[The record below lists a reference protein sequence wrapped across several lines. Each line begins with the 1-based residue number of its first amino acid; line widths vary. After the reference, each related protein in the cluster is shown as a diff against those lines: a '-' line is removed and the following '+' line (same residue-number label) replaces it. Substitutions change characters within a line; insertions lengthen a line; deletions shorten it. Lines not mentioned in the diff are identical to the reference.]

1 MSSMQL
7 PFYLKLTVILL
18 MLGLL
23 ATLIILGQDILVP
36 IAFSILLS
44 ILILP
49 GVQFLE
55 RKKIGPVSSIS
66 ITLAVA
72 IILLGLLVYFLSIQI
87 MDFLDDIPTIKLQLK
102 EHYLT
107 LQKWIRSQFK
117 ISIKEQDTMVTHAT
131 GNLKDTG
138 VVIGQTFFSAT
149 KSILV
154 VTLLPVY
161 SFLMLYYRKMIKRFL
176 VEVFDPKHEHHVVAV
191 LQESKSIVQNYMSG
205 LMIELAI
212 VAVINIAGFF
222 LVGIKYAI
230 FLGLLAAI
238 LNMIP
243 YIGML
248 IATIFCMA
256 VTLTTSHYLTDVLW
270 VAGVLMVVQFIDNN
284 IIMPKVV
291 SNKVKINALVSI
303 IGVLVGGALAGVSGM
318 FLSIPGIAIL
328 KAIFER
334 VDNLKPWSII
344 LGDEI
349 TRNEI
354 HPWMQRVLD
363 FRKAGPEKLS
373 IEIPEGGDTMKDTP
387 MPTRNQN

>member
-7 PFYLKLTVILL
+7 PFYLKFTVILM

-49 GVQFLE
+49 GVQYLE
-55 RKKIGPVSSIS
+55 NKKFGPVSSIS

-72 IILLGLLVYFLSIQI
+72 IILIGLLVYFLSIQI
-87 MDFLDDIPTIKLQLK
+87 IDFLDDTPTIKLQLK
-102 EHYLT
+102 EHYRT
-107 LQKWIRSQFK
+107 LQKWIRTQFK
-117 ISIKEQDTMVTHAT
+117 ISIWEQDQMVTHAT
-131 GNLKDTG
+131 GNLKDKG

-161 SFLMLYYRKMIKRFL
+161 SFLILYYRKMIKRFL
-176 VEVFDPKHEHHVVAV
+176 VEVFDPRHEHHVVGV
-191 LQESKSIVQNYMSG
+191 LNESKSIVQNYMSG

-256 VTLTTSHYLTDVLW
+256 VTLTTSHYLADIFW
-270 VAGVLMVVQFIDNN
+270 VAGVLMIVQFIDNN
-284 IIMPKVV
+284 IIMPRVV

-334 VDNLKPWSII
+334 VDSLKAWSII

-349 TRNEI
+349 TGSQV

-373 IEIPEGGDTMKDTP
+373 IEIPEDGDVMKDTP
-387 MPTRNQN
+387 MPTRNQS

>member
-7 PFYLKLTVILL
+7 PFYLKFTIVLL

-36 IAFSILLS
+36 IAFAILLS

-72 IILLGLLVYFLSIQI
+72 IILIGLVVYFLSIQI
-87 MDFLDDIPTIKLQLK
+87 MDFLDDTPTIKLQLR

-107 LQKWIRSQFK
+107 LQKWIRSQFN
-117 ISIKEQDTMVTHAT
+117 ISIREQDKMVTHAT

-154 VTLLPVY
+154 ITLLPVY

-191 LQESKSIVQNYMSG
+191 LEESKLIVQNYMSG

-212 VAVINIAGFF
+212 VAVINIGGFF

-256 VTLTTSHYLTDVLW
+256 VTLTTSHYLTDVAW

-334 VDNLKPWSII
+334 VDNLKAWSII

-349 TRNEI
+349 TSHEI

-363 FRKAGPEKLS
+363 FRKASPEKLS
-373 IEIPEGGDTMKDTP
+373 IEIPEDGDTMKDSP
-387 MPTRNQN
+387 MPNRNQQ